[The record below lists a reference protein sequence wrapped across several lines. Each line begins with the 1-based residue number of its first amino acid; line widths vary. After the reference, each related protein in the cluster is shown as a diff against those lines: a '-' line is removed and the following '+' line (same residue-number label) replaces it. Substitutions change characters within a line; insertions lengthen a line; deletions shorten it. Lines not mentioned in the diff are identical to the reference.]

1 MTINNKEIKHTIE
14 LCGTPFS
21 LYYFKPPTFKN
32 ISMETVSEIKIA
44 VLSLCNIYATD
55 DKSYTI
61 DGSMVSYV
69 ERKVQEIFE
78 LSKRSGCRVLVLNAP
93 FNAIGVFVFGK
104 RFSMVDNAFGGK
116 DDGYYSIAFTG
127 IRNLAMK
134 CEQKMI
140 SEKGRTK

>member
-21 LYYFKPPTFKN
+21 LYYFKPTTFKN

-78 LSKRSGCRVLVLNAP
+78 LSKRSGRRVLVLNAP

-116 DDGYYSIAFTG
+116 DDGYYSIAFTR

>member
-1 MTINNKEIKHTIE
+1 MALNNKEIKDIIE

-21 LYYFKPPTFKN
+21 LYYFKPSTFKN
-32 ISMETVSEIKIA
+32 ISADTVSEIKII
-44 VLSLCNIYATD
+44 VRILYNIYTTD
-55 DKSYTI
+55 DKSYLM
-61 DGSMVSYV
+61 DDSMANYI
-69 ERKVQEIFE
+69 ERKLQEIFE

>member
-1 MTINNKEIKHTIE
+1 MTINNKEIKDIIE

-21 LYYFKPPTFKN
+21 LYYFKPSTFKN
-32 ISMETVSEIKIA
+32 ISTDTVSEIKII
-44 VLSLCNIYATD
+44 VRILYNIYTTD

-104 RFSMVDNAFGGK
+104 RFSMINNIFGGQS
-116 DDGYYSIAFTG
+116 DGFYSIAFTG